1 MNLREAADR
10 YGPTAVIVI
19 ALAVLV
25 VALPSNK
32 KNTASTSDVA
42 AGSNSALDVQAGGA
56 TADTALPGVDFSGA
70 TGTVPGG
77 ARAATGPATAPVVGG
92 QNFAFGKGDNC
103 RAPDG
108 RQKGISRYNPP
119 CAQWLNKDNGGAT
132 AQGVTK
138 DKVLVVRFISQVDP
152 ATQAI
157 LQGAALADD
166 PAIVKGAYDAL
177 FKYHNQHYET
187 WGREVVFQD
196 YNASGPDDNDEQMQ
210 NDAVKI
216 ATDIKPFAVWGGTKV
231 FGQELAQRG
240 IVCICTVTLSSQFYQ
255 ENPSNIWGSLPT
267 STEYAIQLGEY
278 IGKRLANKP
287 AKFAGD
293 ELNPTQQYRTKTR
306 KWGLIYLEGIKGQVD
321 PEGKRAADALTS
333 EMAKYNVP
341 ISTKIAYTYDPGRNQ
356 QDLTTMISKMHNDG
370 ITSIIMFVDPL
381 YPILITGEATR
392 QQYYPEWVISGSGL
406 SDTTAAGRLYD
417 QQQWKHA
424 FGISPLWVTWTSV
437 NKSTGYRE
445 THHGNP
451 NMAPGDEG
459 VLINIY
465 QSVPTTLFRGIM
477 MAGPKLSAQSFAAG
491 MFAYPKTGGTLAT
504 PLVYFTRAFP
514 TAIKD
519 FMEIYYDSAR
529 RGVDERG
536 LDGTG
541 MIMKMNGGKRYLPG
555 QWPAGDTAAFND
567 PTAVGT
573 TDVAADPDHE
583 QDGHTHPATQK
594 CLSC

>member
-1 MNLREAADR
+1 MTLRQAADR
-10 YGPTAVIVI
+10 YGPTAVIVV
-19 ALAVLV
+19 ALAVLI
-25 VALPSNK
+25 VALPSQHEERLVQHQR
-32 KNTASTSDVA
+32 ADRQQPDS
-42 AGSNSALDVQAGGA
+42 DVQAGDHDRHHAPRRRLQRFDRHGSRRRPRPPPA
-56 TADTALPGVDFSGA
+56 
-70 TGTVPGG
+70 GTSPI
-77 ARAATGPATAPVVGG
+77 PVGG
-92 QNFAFGKGDNC
+92 QNFAFGKGDHC
-103 RAPDG
+103 RADG
-108 RQKGISRYNPP
+108 RQTGISRYNPP

-138 DKVLVVRFISQVDP
+138 DKVLVVRFVSQVDP

-166 PAIVKGAYDAL
+166 PAIVKGAYEAL

-187 WGREVVFQD
+187 YGREVVFQD
-196 YNASGPDDNDEQMQ
+196 YNASGPDDNDEQMRA
-210 NDAVKI
+210 DAVKI
-216 ATDIKPFAVWGGTKV
+216 ATDIKPFAVWGGPKV

-255 ENPSNIWGSLPT
+255 ENPPNLWGSLPT

-293 ELNPTQQYRTKTR
+293 EINLTQNYRTKTR
-306 KWGLIYLEGIKGQVD
+306 KFGLIYLEGVKGQVD

-341 ISTKIAYTYDPGRNQ
+341 ITTKIGYTYDPGRNQ

-477 MAGPKLSAQSFAAG
+477 MAGPKLTQRHLRRRHVRLPEDGWDAG
-491 MFAYPKTGGTLAT
+491 
-504 PLVYFTRAFP
+504 
-514 TAIKD
+514 
-519 FMEIYYDSAR
+519 DSAR
-529 RGVDERG
+529 VLHPGIPDRHQGLHGDLLRRQSSRRRRAWTRRHRDDHEDERRQALPARTMACG
-536 LDGTG
+536 RS
-541 MIMKMNGGKRYLPG
+541 GGVQR
-555 QWPAGDTAAFND
+555 
-567 PTAVGT
+567 
-573 TDVAADPDHE
+573 PDR
-583 QDGHTHPATQK
+583 
-594 CLSC
+594 S